1 LRTGLRR
8 RFENLRT
15 FPWPEWGPPQES
27 VDKLSEEF
35 EQVSEAEYQSMFC
48 RGEREREREMQH
60 AKSNSLDGQDEK
72 LAFSLVRH
80 YGIQETIRFRK

>member
-1 LRTGLRR
+1 
-8 RFENLRT
+8 
-15 FPWPEWGPPQES
+15 

-48 RGEREREREMQH
+48 RGGREREMQH